1 MKTSLLA
8 AALLIAALPAL
19 AENPP
24 EPALI
29 ACWYDQSGKFTGSTP
44 AEAGATAGTTIQTA
58 ASGARTWRHT
68 ILGGNAGSC
77 PDKLPVSSA
86 VAP

>member
-1 MKTSLLA
+1 MKITLLA
-8 AALLIAALPAL
+8 AALLIAVIPAL
-19 AENPP
+19 AESPSQ
-24 EPALI
+24 PARI
-29 ACWYDQSGKFTGSTP
+29 SCWYDQSGKFTGSTP

-68 ILGGNAGSC
+68 ILGSSADLC

>member
-8 AALLIAALPAL
+8 AALLIAAIPAL

-24 EPALI
+24 ELPLTT
-29 ACWYDQSGKFTGSTP
+29 CWYDQTGKLTGSTP

-58 ASGARTWRHT
+58 ASGARTWKHI
-68 ILGGNAGSC
+68 ILGGNVDSC

-86 VAP
+86 ITP